1 MKNKR
6 IMLNQ
11 FIKGKVYVF
20 IDAANIFYAQRTLGW
35 KISYGKLMEY
45 CKKKCGQDT
54 KCFIYL
60 AYDETRQSEQK
71 FLDMLDING
80 YILRTKAIKKIRIG
94 ANRNKHKGNLDIELA
109 FEMSDLASSY
119 DTAIL
124 MSGDSDF
131 SVPIDRIKKKG
142 KRIIVM
148 STRGRISRELL
159 ERAKYIDLRKLKEKI
174 CQSC

>member
-1 MKNKR
+1 MISK
-6 IMLNQ
+6 
-11 FIKGKVYVF
+11 FIKGRVYVF
-20 IDAANIFYAQRTLGW
+20 IDGANTFYAQQTLGW
-35 KISYGKLMEY
+35 KISYSKLMRY
-45 CKKKCGQDT
+45 FKKECGEDT

-60 AYDETRQSEQK
+60 AYDETKQSERK

-80 YILRTKAIKKIRIG
+80 YILRTKAIKKIRITPV
-94 ANRNKHKGNLDIELA
+94 RDKHKGSLDIELA
-109 FEMSDLASSY
+109 FEMVDLSDKY

-142 KRIIVM
+142 KWIIVM

-159 ERAKYIDLRKLKEKI
+159 ERAKYIDLRKLKKEI
-174 CQSC
+174 VQ

>member
-1 MKNKR
+1 
-6 IMLNQ
+6 MLNK
-11 FIKGKVYVF
+11 FTKGRVYIF
-20 IDAANIFYAQRTLGW
+20 IDAANIFYAQHTLSW
-35 KISYGKLMEY
+35 KISYEKLMKY
-45 CKKKCGQDT
+45 LKKECGEEI
-54 KCFIYL
+54 KCFIYA
-60 AYDETRQSEQK
+60 AYDENKQSEQK

-80 YILRTKAIKKIRIG
+80 YIVRVKAIKKIKIN
-94 ANRNKHKGNLDIELA
+94 ANRDKHKGNLDMELA
-109 FEMSDLASSY
+109 FEMVELSDKY

-159 ERAKYIDLRKLKEKI
+159 ERAKYIDLRKLKNEIAK
-174 CQSC
+174 